1 MNGRN
6 EEDVPRSKLQKIEL
20 NLEVYK
26 VLLHFQDQEE
36 PLLLHFDTPSRRF
49 YFSLIALVVA
59 EMKNLGK
66 PEFIPIRK
74 HEKTLKLLD
83 NSLAGQHA
91 SKTVD
96 GMWGKISQA
105 WHHRLPDLEKAAHFK
120 VLERELI
127 PPYEKGG
134 KYRYEC
140 SDEEC
145 DTWATLFAY
154 DEANKWRFKFADDL
168 ASTSLN
174 DISLVLG
181 DLRDD
186 LAWQEFVKRLRMQPK
201 AVSREER
208 ALPRWWKKAA
218 FSLTAI
224 LIVGAVTWAIW
235 NSYLRPVPPTAGLEL
250 PDKPSIAVLPF
261 INLSGDPEQEYFSD
275 GLTDELITI
284 LSKVPKLFVIAR
296 NSTFTYKGKSVKV
309 QEVSEELGVRYVLE
323 GSVRKG
329 GDKIRITAQL
339 IDALTGNHLWAE
351 QYDRNLGDI
360 FAVQDE
366 ITKKII
372 TAMQVRLTEGE
383 QARAVARGTENL
395 EAYLKCLQA
404 NELALKHNIESNAL
418 VKQLAEEAI
427 ALDPEYAWAYYLLG
441 ASHEMDVWLGT
452 TESPKQSLAKATE
465 LLQQAIVLDDN
476 LAEVHGL
483 LGFIYAIERR
493 HDEALTQGKKAV
505 ALNPNSARAH
515 LLLGKIHTFAR
526 RDEESIPEYKK
537 AIRLNP
543 IPPGY
548 YFWSL
553 GLSYGLAGQYEEA
566 IPWCEKAVH
575 MEPDD
580 LLARLMMTAAYSWS
594 GRDEEARAEAAE
606 VLRIDP
612 NFSLERFAKKA
623 GPDLV
628 SALRKAGLK

>member
-261 INLSGDPEQEYFSD
+261 INLSGDPVSRNISAT
-275 GLTDELITI
+275 GSLMN
-284 LSKVPKLFVIAR
+284 LSL
-296 NSTFTYKGKSVKV
+296 Y
-309 QEVSEELGVRYVLE
+309 
-323 GSVRKG
+323 
-329 GDKIRITAQL
+329 
-339 IDALTGNHLWAE
+339 
-351 QYDRNLGDI
+351 
-360 FAVQDE
+360 
-366 ITKKII
+366 
-372 TAMQVRLTEGE
+372 
-383 QARAVARGTENL
+383 
-395 EAYLKCLQA
+395 
-404 NELALKHNIESNAL
+404 
-418 VKQLAEEAI
+418 
-427 ALDPEYAWAYYLLG
+427 
-441 ASHEMDVWLGT
+441 
-452 TESPKQSLAKATE
+452 
-465 LLQQAIVLDDN
+465 
-476 LAEVHGL
+476 
-483 LGFIYAIERR
+483 
-493 HDEALTQGKKAV
+493 
-505 ALNPNSARAH
+505 
-515 LLLGKIHTFAR
+515 
-526 RDEESIPEYKK
+526 
-537 AIRLNP
+537 
-543 IPPGY
+543 
-548 YFWSL
+548 
-553 GLSYGLAGQYEEA
+553 
-566 IPWCEKAVH
+566 
-575 MEPDD
+575 
-580 LLARLMMTAAYSWS
+580 LARYQS
-594 GRDEEARAEAAE
+594 
-606 VLRIDP
+606 
-612 NFSLERFAKKA
+612 SL
-623 GPDLV
+623 
-628 SALRKAGLK
+628 